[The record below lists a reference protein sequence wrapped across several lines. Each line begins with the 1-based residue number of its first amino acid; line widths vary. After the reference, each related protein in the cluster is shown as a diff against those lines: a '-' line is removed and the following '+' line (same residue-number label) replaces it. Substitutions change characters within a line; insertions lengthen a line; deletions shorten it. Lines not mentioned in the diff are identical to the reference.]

1 MKNILFL
8 THYFP
13 PEVNAPANRTYEH
26 TVRWVKS
33 GVTVTVITNH
43 PNHPHGKLYPGYRNR
58 WISRE
63 NVDGVDVI
71 RVKTFLTPNKGT
83 IRRSINYLVY
93 MLMAVWVSRKIK
105 QVDIIIATSPQFF
118 CGIAGALISRIKRKP
133 FILEIRDLWPDS
145 ITAVN
150 AVRKTILIKIL
161 IRIEKWMYF
170 SASMIVTLTDAFKAH
185 IVGYGY
191 SEYQVKTITNG
202 IDFHRMSIKQPEI
215 GLFDKKDRFILSY
228 IGTFGLAHKLEI
240 VLRTAELLKTQQD
253 IHFLLIGDGADRKRL
268 ETVKR
273 NMSIDNVTILPL
285 QPKDKIPYFLEMS
298 NAGLIMLKNNTLFK
312 TVIPS
317 KMFEYMA
324 KKKPIIVSVPEGEAT
339 GIAQKYT
346 CGLAVQPEN
355 PAELKRA
362 ILKLYHDPYLRATLG
377 ENGYSSV
384 YQFFN
389 RDSLARKMLALILD
403 VC

>member
-13 PEVNAPANRTYEH
+13 PEVNAPANRTFEH
-26 TVRWVKS
+26 AIRWVKNDID
-33 GVTVTVITNH
+33 VTIITNY
-43 PNHPHGKLYPGYRNR
+43 PNHPHGKLYTGYQNK
-58 WISRE
+58 WFSTEYIQGIK
-63 NVDGVDVI
+63 VV
-71 RVKTFLTPNKGT
+71 RVKTFLTPNAGK
-83 IRRSINYLVY
+83 IRRSINFLVY
-93 MLMAVWVSRKIK
+93 MVMSIWASFYIK
-105 QVDIIIATSPQFF
+105 SVNVIIATSPQFF
-118 CGIAGALISRIKRKP
+118 CGIAGALISRIKCKP

-150 AVRKTILIKIL
+150 AVRKNILIKIL

-170 SASMIVTLTDAFKAH
+170 SSSKIITLTDAFKVH

-191 SEYQVKTITNG
+191 YEHQVKTVTNG
-202 IDFHRMSIKQPEI
+202 IDFHRMSIEKS
-215 GLFDKKDRFILSY
+215 GLDLFDKRDRFILSY

-240 VLRTAELLKTQQD
+240 ILRTAELLKTQQD
-253 IHFLLIGDGADRKRL
+253 IHFLLIGDGADRKHL

-273 NMSIDNVTILPL
+273 NMSIDNVTILTL

-298 NAGLIMLKNNTLFK
+298 DAGLIMLKNNALFK

-324 KKKPIIVSVPEGEAT
+324 KKKPIIVSVPKGEAT
-339 GIAQKYT
+339 GIAQKYN
-346 CGLAVQPEN
+346 CGLVVQPEN

-362 ILKLYHDPYLRATLG
+362 ILKLYHDPDLKATLG
-377 ENGYSSV
+377 EKGYSAV

-389 RDSLARKMLALILD
+389 RDSLARKMLEIILD
-403 VC
+403 VR